1 MKFYCHPT
9 CTTCKKAQKWLDE
22 RSIAYE
28 WINLKETSLS
38 KEEWA
43 ELLEKTDR
51 PIKQFFNT
59 SGQVYREKNLK
70 EIVPNL
76 TIQEAAELL
85 SQDGMLVK
93 RPLAFNQNNLTVG
106 FKEAEYETVWEK
118 EKEDQK

>member
-22 RSIAYE
+22 RSISYE

-38 KEEWA
+38 KEKWT

-59 SGQVYREKNLK
+59 SGQVYREMNLK
-70 EIVPNL
+70 ERVPNL
-76 TIQEAAELL
+76 TIQEAADFL
-85 SQDGMLVK
+85 SQNGMLVK
-93 RPLAFNQNNLTVG
+93 RPLAFDQHNLTVG

-118 EKEDQK
+118 EKESQK

>member
-38 KEEWA
+38 KEEWI

-59 SGQVYREKNLK
+59 SGQVYREMNLK
-70 EIVPNL
+70 ERVPNL
-76 TIQEAAELL
+76 TIQEAADLL

-93 RPLAFNQNNLTVG
+93 RPLAFDQYNLTVG

-118 EKEDQK
+118 EKESQK